1 MNPPSESE
9 FWRIGRLLKPWGRSG
24 EWLAAPDSGD
34 PRRFAGLARL
44 FVRSPDGAFHPVAL
58 ESATVRGGRVML
70 KLTPEALC
78 AHQAE
83 LFLPAQEITA
93 AAVDDLPYEHELI
106 GATLADPSGAPLGV
120 IRSLRP
126 GPQGTM
132 LVAECAGRER
142 WIPYL
147 NAYSPRFERAG
158 RRLRM
163 DLPPGLVDDAE
174 AIEVDPPAPASRPRR
189 R

>member
-1 MNPPSESE
+1 MSTSNEY
-9 FWRIGRLLKPWGRSG
+9 WRIGRLLKPWGKSG
-24 EWLAAPDSGD
+24 EWLAAADSGD

-44 FVRSPDGAFHPVAL
+44 FLRAPDGTYQPVTL

-70 KLTPEALC
+70 KLMPEALC
-78 AHQAE
+78 VNQAE
-83 LFLPAQEITA
+83 LFLPAAEITA
-93 AAVDDLPYEHELI
+93 AALADDLPYEHELI
-106 GATLADPSGAPLGV
+106 GATLADPAGAPLGV

-132 LVAECAGRER
+132 LVAECSGRER

-147 NAYSPRFERAG
+147 NAYAPRFERAE

-174 AIEVDPPAPASRPRR
+174 AVEVDPPAPVRRPARR
-189 R
+189 